1 MSYRAII
8 LIVAAVLLSGMSAW
22 GFVSGLYA
30 VGVSLSLCCILA
42 LVALFREI
50 RRNVRKL
57 GLMVDAL
64 ANNDSTVRF
73 SGRGGDLSYRLL
85 NESINRIN
93 DIVSQEKSRA
103 RESEKFF
110 EAVLMKVPV
119 GVIVVS
125 DSGNIADCNEKA
137 LSLLGLPYLSHV
149 SQLQQVDE
157 HLYSVVTGSVSGS
170 ESFSLTY
177 CNQNGEVHLSGS
189 ISSAKTIRGVF
200 RIVTLDDIGEE
211 LENKEQE
218 SWQRLIRVLTH
229 EIMNT
234 VTPISSLSETLSMMV
249 DGTSDETLAGVKD
262 RLSEGL
268 AVITD
273 SSKGLISF
281 VNSYRSMTKI
291 PKPEMRVVSVRQL
304 LHDVY
309 ILMKDD
315 MDRAGIRFSSSCDK
329 EDLMVYADG
338 SLISQI
344 LVNLFKNAVS
354 AIFETL
360 ADGSTVSHVRPGIVP
375 CISVRAYSESGSDDV
390 VIEVADNGKMIS
402 RDEQEH
408 IFVPFFTTKAT
419 GSGIGLSVSR
429 QIMRQHNG
437 QLKLKHST
445 EEETVF
451 SLIFH

>member
-30 VGVSLSLCCILA
+30 VGASLSLCCILA

-64 ANNDSTVRF
+64 ANNDSTVHF

-170 ESFSLTY
+170 EGFSLTY

-249 DGTSDETLAGVKD
+249 DGSSDETLAGVKD

-329 EDLMVYADG
+329 EDLMVY
-338 SLISQI
+338 
-344 LVNLFKNAVS
+344 
-354 AIFETL
+354 